1 LIVERRVFSGDAA
14 FEREIARDRQKK
26 EVAIIGDVVIKGLS
40 PEIGFGFCGDDE
52 LLT

>member
-26 EVAIIGDVVIKGLS
+26 EVAIIGDVVIKGFRQKSVWVLW
-40 PEIGFGFCGDDE
+40 
-52 LLT
+52 